1 MSKRGRIGPLCL
13 LCWYTINYCWWNVV
27 QKIPLCITFLL
38 KMMGRKMLC
47 MPWNRRNLRNK
58 WNGEI
63 SYYLRCKNIIS
74 HCENCPGESQ
84 NRRIAAMVYKVV
96 NLPTEVF
103 LMCFLE
109 KGHNRNLADETK
121 SLREKKRMF
130 VMRQIRTKYI
140 IINRKIFDRLKS
152 F

>member
-1 MSKRGRIGPLCL
+1 
-13 LCWYTINYCWWNVV
+13 
-27 QKIPLCITFLL
+27 
-38 KMMGRKMLC
+38 
-47 MPWNRRNLRNK
+47 
-58 WNGEI
+58 
-63 SYYLRCKNIIS
+63 
-74 HCENCPGESQ
+74 
-84 NRRIAAMVYKVV
+84 MVYKVV